1 MILKMMEIE
10 HNWIKNSNWREAAL
24 SWLFTSVTE
33 DLNSGWPGTI
43 PVSSQSRGIEPGT
56 AGLRGRCADHSATL
70 PLNTDLN
77 KRGILRDCHYYFW
90 SFRRFSSSVQENLR
104 RGEGDLSDLVAI
116 NIKRGRDRGAPG
128 YIIYRNLKLCNLT
141 EVKSFRDLEKQAGFY
156 PKDVA
161 NLKKIYKGRI
171 EDIDLFTGG

>member
-1 MILKMMEIE
+1 MALPRIWTRDDREQFQQVTRVRESKPGPPDCTADVLTTRPRCLLIQILTKD
-10 HNWIKNSNWREAAL
+10 W
-24 SWLFTSVTE
+24 
-33 DLNSGWPGTI
+33 
-43 PVSSQSRGIEPGT
+43 
-56 AGLRGRCADHSATL
+56 
-70 PLNTDLN
+70 
-77 KRGILRDCHYYFW
+77 GILCDCHYYFW
-90 SFRRFSSSVQENLR
+90 SYRRFSSSVQENLR

-141 EVKSFRDLEKQAGFY
+141 EVKSFRDLEKKAGFY

>member
-1 MILKMMEIE
+1 MAIYKRCQGFELGMTG
-10 HNWIKNSNWREAAL
+10 NNSL
-24 SWLFTSVTE
+24 
-33 DLNSGWPGTI
+33 
-43 PVSSQSRGIEPGT
+43 SSQSRGIEPGA

-77 KRGILRDCHYYFW
+77 KRGIPRDCHYYFL
-90 SFRRFSSSVQENLR
+90 SCRRFSSSVQENLR

-141 EVKSFRDLEKQAGFY
+141 EVKSFRDLEKKAGFY